1 MSTNKERILAR
12 VRAAN
17 TRAGLSRP
25 RVPLSQYVGGLESI
39 RAEDLA
45 DRFCAELRVVSGF
58 CRQAQ
63 SSEEIGDYLTSLLP
77 RAADNP
83 VVALSH
89 TVRASHPQIV
99 ERLTRRNVS
108 LLYPP
113 PSEGAA
119 SAAGRDA
126 ESPSRD
132 SRAAHLTD
140 EYRRRLFDAFIG
152 VTTADYAIAD
162 TGTLVLLTGGEQ
174 QRLLSLLP
182 LVHVCLL
189 DAGRIFASLSD
200 LLNHVRPKFNADAT
214 PPQAMTFITGPSRTA
229 DVEQTISMG
238 VHGPHQVH
246 VIIHPTSSQQLGV
259 KLS

>member
-1 MSTNKERILAR
+1 MSTNKEKILAR

-17 TRAGLSRP
+17 NRAGLSRP
-25 RVPLSQYVGGLESI
+25 HEPLPEYVGGLESI

-45 DRFCAELRVVSGF
+45 DRFCAELQSVAGF

-63 SSEEIGDYLTSLLP
+63 SDEEIGDYLTSLLP
-77 RAADNP
+77 RDAGKP
-83 VVALSH
+83 VVALNH

-99 ERLTRRNVS
+99 EQLTRQNVS

-113 PSEGAA
+113 PSESAA
-119 SAAGRDA
+119 SAAGPGA

-140 EYRRRLFDAFIG
+140 EYRRHLLDAVIG

-174 QRLLSLLP
+174 HRLLSLLP

-189 DAGRIFASLSD
+189 DAGRIVASLSH
-200 LLNHVRPKFNADAT
+200 LLNHARPKFNADAT

-246 VIIHPTSSQQLGV
+246 VIIHQTRSPAQ
-259 KLS
+259 